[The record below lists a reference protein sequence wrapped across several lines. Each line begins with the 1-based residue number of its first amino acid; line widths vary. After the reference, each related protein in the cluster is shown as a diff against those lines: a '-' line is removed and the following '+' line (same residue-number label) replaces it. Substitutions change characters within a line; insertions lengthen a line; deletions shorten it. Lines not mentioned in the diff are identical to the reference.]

1 MLSSTTDLPTWAQ
14 LTEFL
19 ESRFRSIEM
28 IDPCKQFVKS
38 SVSNKIN
45 QFSKP
50 KSFHSAVQE
59 VTKSSNNNCALCN
72 GSHYIYHCQKF
83 EQKPIK
89 ERIDFVQ
96 HKRLCFNCMCPNHI
110 VNKCR
115 QNTSCRKC
123 GKKHHTMLHIEK
135 DGSIHQESN
144 TNEGEIH
151 IQKSDKSNTETRIV
165 AHFAQGLQSHNVLL
179 ATAIINAHSTTG
191 EKYHIR
197 ALLDQGSQASFISES
212 TVQLL
217 NLKRIPVSGVV
228 SGLGDGQT
236 RIKYSVSLLLESR
249 YNPNAKYRVNAYVL
263 GVLTSLLPGDKLCA
277 PKWVH
282 LEQLQLADPGY
293 ATPGKIDILL
303 GADVYSEILQNNM
316 VKHPEGNLIAQ
327 LTAFGWVLSGRI
339 PRDSL
344 HRKSIINMHIQMRSD
359 DVLRKFW
366 EIEAEPDLIKKK
378 LTVEEEE
385 FINVKSEI
393 NFDPITS
400 PLLMVRPCEDEDI
413 VIWFDPG
420 LSPREKNRY
429 YVVINKILPKGSV
442 LNFSFDS
449 DVHIIRITSHD
460 YTKYVKEFLSDR
472 EQVMYN
478 FTSDS
483 DGYGFIVK
491 GAIPGISPYLTSLAI
506 NNQEFCNIPKV
517 GYFEEIISETNDSGP
532 YSQCGRR
539 KIKYTELIVNGDA
552 TKPGDWPWHVAIYNI
567 TNSVIRYIC
576 GGTLISKYFI
586 LTAAHCVTVKGI
598 ALGPKSLHVV
608 LGKHNLV
615 GEEQA
620 SQEKQVVGW
629 GLDSTDSLTF
639 ELRQAKMPIVAKTK
653 CMKSDLTYYG
663 KILNG
668 KKFCAGYHN
677 GTSVCNG
684 DSGSGFHVFVPDEDI
699 EEDDSGAWYVRG
711 IVSTML
717 SREGASS
724 LCDSTQYAIF
734 TDVEKYRLW
743 IDSYLETERD

>member
-50 KSFHSAVQE
+50 KAFHSAVQE

-217 NLKRIPVSGVV
+217 NLKRIPG
-228 SGLGDGQT
+228 T
-236 RIKYSVSLLLESR
+236 
-249 YNPNAKYRVNAYVL
+249 
-263 GVLTSLLPGDKLCA
+263 KLCA

-327 LTAFGWVLSGRI
+327 LTA
-339 PRDSL
+339 
-344 HRKSIINMHIQMRSD
+344 
-359 DVLRKFW
+359 
-366 EIEAEPDLIKKK
+366 
-378 LTVEEEE
+378 
-385 FINVKSEI
+385 
-393 NFDPITS
+393 
-400 PLLMVRPCEDEDI
+400 
-413 VIWFDPG
+413 
-420 LSPREKNRY
+420 
-429 YVVINKILPKGSV
+429 
-442 LNFSFDS
+442 
-449 DVHIIRITSHD
+449 
-460 YTKYVKEFLSDR
+460 
-472 EQVMYN
+472 
-478 FTSDS
+478 S
-483 DGYGFIVK
+483 DGY
-491 GAIPGISPYLTSLAI
+491 YLEEY
-506 NNQEFCNIPKV
+506 QEIH
-517 GYFEEIISETNDSGP
+517 
-532 YSQCGRR
+532 
-539 KIKYTELIVNGDA
+539 YTERV
-552 TKPGDWPWHVAIYNI
+552 
-567 TNSVIRYIC
+567 
-576 GGTLISKYFI
+576 
-586 LTAAHCVTVKGI
+586 
-598 ALGPKSLHVV
+598 
-608 LGKHNLV
+608 
-615 GEEQA
+615 
-620 SQEKQVVGW
+620 
-629 GLDSTDSLTF
+629 
-639 ELRQAKMPIVAKTK
+639 
-653 CMKSDLTYYG
+653 
-663 KILNG
+663 
-668 KKFCAGYHN
+668 
-677 GTSVCNG
+677 
-684 DSGSGFHVFVPDEDI
+684 
-699 EEDDSGAWYVRG
+699 
-711 IVSTML
+711 
-717 SREGASS
+717 
-724 LCDSTQYAIF
+724 
-734 TDVEKYRLW
+734 
-743 IDSYLETERD
+743 